1 MSDFSALIASVQSYI
16 RQNGNN
22 EITGDILQ
30 EVLVGIINTLGTQ
43 AINAL
48 ETGLSTEQTTRA
60 NADTALG
67 GRIDTEEGARQQAD
81 NALQTAIDGI
91 NTKLSEGAV
100 YKGIATP
107 STTPPAV
114 TGKVFYVAVQGGTYT
129 DFGDLSVTQGLNII
143 YNSGAS
149 WYVTNIINILDDVRP
164 MDTNLVNSDA
174 VSKEAF
180 LSRAMYPDRCMIDY
194 NHLMNYPSSG
204 VPPTYS
210 YSENYNAIWVPIM
223 YGATHI
229 TVKYDGDVITPLISF
244 WSSEWYDMDYY
255 IDKDHEPH
263 KGDIPTAARLAVIN
277 FVKTSYPDPSLITVE
292 QDGKMFPVE
301 YETKNRQ
308 LCQLPARNVFIDFG
322 YIAGL
327 TSGVVTYYAHSLWDC
342 IWIPLTVEAS
352 YVKVSFAGMLPTASY
367 RFFSSTITPSTETY
381 ISSNQ
386 DGRIP
391 AGAKL
396 CIINNL
402 KSNLTET
409 GYDDIHVEF
418 VAGKRK
424 TVRLLSIGN
433 SYSDD
438 ALAYVPFILQNMGA
452 DVDIQIGILMQSSA
466 SMDTHVSNWENETAA
481 YSFRLYDGGSSWKQ
495 LSGTKSIQWALDN
508 YTWDIITMQQSSQ
521 GAYTWST
528 YQPAVNKLANYIG
541 AYIDYAVKFVW
552 YQPQARPA
560 QTNSGANWADETIT
574 EHYES
579 TALASEKILD
589 ETICEFV
596 VPVGTAIQ
604 NARTIASLKAMGAY
618 ADNALNTSELGYLTP
633 NDGVHLQEGLPCQ
646 IAAYTFVLALLKLY
660 GMEYMS
666 IIGETTRATAEWA
679 ADKNIPSPH
688 GDYVGATDANCLIG
702 QQCAIMAMRH
712 PFEVTDMSYIVNP
725 T

>member
-1 MSDFSALIASVQSYI
+1 MSDFSALIASVESYI
-16 RQNGNN
+16 KQNGNN
-22 EITGDILQ
+22 EITGNILQ

-81 NALQTAIDGI
+81 NALQMAINSI
-91 NTKLSEGAV
+91 NTKLAEGAV

-114 TGKVFYVAVQGGTYT
+114 TGKVFYVAVQGGTYI
-129 DFGDLSVTQGLNII
+129 DFGNLAVTQGLNII
-143 YNSGAS
+143 YNSGSS
-149 WYVTNIINILDDVRP
+149 WYVTNIIKILDDVRP
-164 MDTNLVNSDA
+164 TDKNLVDSDA
-174 VSKEAF
+174 VSKEAI
-180 LSRAMYPDRCMIDY
+180 LSRAMYPDRPFVDA
-194 NHLMNYPSSG
+194 NHLMNYPTG
-204 VPPTYS
+204 YEPVPS
-210 YSENYNAIWVPIM
+210 YEYANTFNCVWLPIKH
-223 YGATHI
+223 GASYI
-229 TVKYDGDVITPLISF
+229 TIRYDGEIVTPLISF
-244 WSSEWYDMDYY
+244 WSSTWYDNDYF
-255 IDKDHEPH
+255 ISRANS
-263 KGDIPTAARLAVIN
+263 GNIPATAKLAVIN
-277 FVKTSYPDPSLITVE
+277 FAKTSYPDPSLITIE
-292 QDGKMFPVE
+292 QDGKMFPIE
-301 YETKNRQ
+301 YEVRNRE
-308 LCQLPARNVFIDFG
+308 LCQLPARGVFVDYG
-322 YIAGL
+322 YVASI
-327 TSGVVTYYAHSLWDC
+327 TSGVVTYYAHNLWDC
-342 IWIPLTVEAS
+342 VWIPITVDAS
-352 YVKVSFAGMLPTASY
+352 YVKASYAGLSPTATY
-367 RFFSSTITPSTETY
+367 RFFSSMTKPSTENY
-381 ISSNQ
+381 LGNNY

-396 CIINNL
+396 CIINQR
-402 KSNLTET
+402 KADLTAA

-438 ALAYVPFILQNMGA
+438 ALSYVPFILQNMGA
-452 DVDIQIGILMQSSA
+452 EVDIQIGILMQSSA

-495 LSGTKSIQWALDN
+495 LSGTNSIQWALDN

-521 GAYTWST
+521 GAYMWAT

-541 AYIDYAVKFVW
+541 AYVDYAVKFVW

-560 QTNSGANWADETIT
+560 QTNSGANWPDETIT
-574 EHYES
+574 EHYEG
-579 TALASEKILD
+579 TALASEKILN
-589 ETICEFV
+589 ETVCEFV

-604 NARTIASLKAMGAY
+604 NARTIAPLKAMGAY
-618 ADNALNTSELGYLTP
+618 ADNTQNTSGLGYLTP